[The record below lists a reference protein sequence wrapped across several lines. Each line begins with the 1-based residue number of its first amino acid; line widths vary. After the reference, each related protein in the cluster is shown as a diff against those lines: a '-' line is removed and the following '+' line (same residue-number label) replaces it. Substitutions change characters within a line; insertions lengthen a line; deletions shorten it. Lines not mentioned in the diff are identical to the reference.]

1 MANNANMALGVKRRN
16 KILNHCSNNNILCN
30 ISVTWEAPVFS
41 KAITRM
47 ETTYPRKPAYTLV
60 AADNCNYLIVY
71 MCSFDKIP
79 LVMYIPITSCLL
91 QSIGLN
97 ELFNQISFPHKI
109 ETGLFVGEHSKQLLT
124 CHQGTE
130 IAG

>member
-1 MANNANMALGVKRRN
+1 MLVPRFSVANNANMALGVKRRN

-71 MCSFDKIP
+71 MCSFDKNT
-79 LVMYIPITSCLL
+79 TSNVY
-91 QSIGLN
+91 SNHIM
-97 ELFNQISFPHKI
+97 PPTKH
-109 ETGLFVGEHSKQLLT
+109 
-124 CHQGTE
+124 
-130 IAG
+130 